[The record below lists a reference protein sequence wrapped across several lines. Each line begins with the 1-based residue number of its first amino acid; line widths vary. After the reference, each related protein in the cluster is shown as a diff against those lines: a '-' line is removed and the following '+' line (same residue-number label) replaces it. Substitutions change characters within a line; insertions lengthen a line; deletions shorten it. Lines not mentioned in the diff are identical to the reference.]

1 MMEPSSQTTMHD
13 LHLLKNAIINNRR
26 EICEKIAQRYRPFIP
41 NAPLTTTI
49 NIRHTRDCFSDL
61 LLPDDIPEQ
70 RIPVRVKSDGNC
82 LFNSGSVLMTGDED
96 LSAELRLL
104 TAAELFLHVDYY
116 AYHPR

>member
-70 RIPVRVKSDGNC
+70 RIPVRVNEIRRK
-82 LFNSGSVLMTGDED
+82 LFV
-96 LSAELRLL
+96 
-104 TAAELFLHVDYY
+104 
-116 AYHPR
+116 

>member
-1 MMEPSSQTTMHD
+1 M
-13 LHLLKNAIINNRR
+13 
-26 EICEKIAQRYRPFIP
+26 
-41 NAPLTTTI
+41 
-49 NIRHTRDCFSDL
+49 
-61 LLPDDIPEQ
+61 
-70 RIPVRVKSDGNC
+70 KSDGNC